1 MAILV
6 LFLDPEHRSWLKTD
20 AKEHLAFTFFFWAFL
35 ELPIQVP
42 LALALLGVAPALA
55 PAFYVTAL
63 VLNLF
68 EAALL
73 LARLV
78 YARHSLPGS

>member
-1 MAILV
+1 MLN
-6 LFLDPEHRSWLKTD
+6 L
-20 AKEHLAFTFFFWAFL
+20 FFWGFL
-35 ELPIQVP
+35 EVPIQVP
-42 LALALLGVAPALA
+42 LLLVVLGVAPAQA
-55 PAFYVTAL
+55 SAFYVTAL

-78 YARHSLPGS
+78 LARDAES